1 MGIRFRG
8 PDMTSSV
15 DSINEGLPVVTAAM
29 KRWLSW
35 VSGGGLILRSVGAV
49 FTHPACKPDISHSMA
64 EKLTESGVM
73 RWQAKPMDRYRVKRD
88 MLVLTSL
95 GKDVLEGRVNP
106 PTRSPSQPSSLGGK
120 QLSCLRCLEEIG
132 PWSPLGIMSG
142 WVLDNDSGTLRVAES
157 LAKRGLVDKRCEG
170 LGKGQRVI
178 ERFYINDEGRKA
190 PDSAKT
196 SNHGVQNE
204 SL

>member
-1 MGIRFRG
+1 
-8 PDMTSSV
+8 MTFSV
-15 DSINEGLPVVTAAM
+15 GSINETLPVVTAAM
-29 KRWLSW
+29 KRWLRW
-35 VSGGGLILRSVGAV
+35 VSGGGLVLRSVGAV
-49 FTHPACKPDISHSMA
+49 YTHPACKPDITYAMT

-88 MLVLTSL
+88 MLVLTNL

-106 PTRSPSQPSSLGGK
+106 PARSPGQSGSLGSK

-157 LAKRGLVDKRCEG
+157 LAKRGLVEKRLEE
-170 LGKGQRVI
+170 LGKGRRVI
-178 ERFYINDEGRKA
+178 ERFYINDLGRKA
-190 PDSAKT
+190 LSSART
-196 SNHGVQNE
+196 
-204 SL
+204 